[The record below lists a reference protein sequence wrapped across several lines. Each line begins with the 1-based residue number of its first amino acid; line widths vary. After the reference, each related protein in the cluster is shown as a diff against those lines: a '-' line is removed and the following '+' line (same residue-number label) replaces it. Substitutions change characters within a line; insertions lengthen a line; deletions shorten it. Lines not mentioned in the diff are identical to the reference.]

1 MKPFNAM
8 PRILIIDDD
17 PINIYALQAVLK
29 SRSWDTVTA
38 SNAAA
43 GLSLLKDQPDINVV
57 LLDMMMPDTDGYETL
72 DIIRSSEQLKNK
84 PVIAVTAQAMK
95 GDREK
100 CLQAGAN
107 DYVSKPIDIDR
118 LFDLLQEFTK

>member
-1 MKPFNAM
+1 MKPFNVM
-8 PRILIIDDD
+8 SKILIIDDD
-17 PINIYALQAVLK
+17 PTNIYALKAVLK
-29 SRSWDTVTA
+29 SRSWDTLTA
-38 SNAAA
+38 TNATT

-57 LLDMMMPDTDGYETL
+57 LLDMMMPETDGYEML
-72 DIIRSSEQLKNK
+72 GIIRSSKQLRNK

-100 CLQAGAN
+100 CLEAGAN

-118 LFDLLQEFTK
+118 LFDLLKEYTK